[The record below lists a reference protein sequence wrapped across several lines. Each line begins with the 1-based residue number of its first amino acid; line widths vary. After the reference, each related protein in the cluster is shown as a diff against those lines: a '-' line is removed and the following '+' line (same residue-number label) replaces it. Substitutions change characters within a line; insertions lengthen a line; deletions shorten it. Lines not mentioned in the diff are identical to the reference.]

1 MCGSILTIGKVGK
14 NAIVMYTY
22 FTEKTCLDPH
32 PDPDPDPEAVFENPD
47 PLDPDQD
54 LNLHQNPVDPHH

>member
-32 PDPDPDPEAVFENPD
+32 PDPDPEAVFENPD

-54 LNLHQNPVDPHH
+54 LNPHQNPVDPHH